1 MASSVDNLAIVGASS
16 TTSSTSALYSGDATA
31 ACNKKKEFSKSAY
44 GLESWDDNSEEDGEV
59 R

>member
-16 TTSSTSALYSGDATA
+16 SNSSTSASNSGDATA

-44 GLESWDDNSEEDGEV
+44 DLESWGDNSDEDGEV